1 MQTHRSV
8 GWTSAGRIK
17 RENIHICK
25 YMYQF
30 TEHQHTHAI
39 LMCALRNVLV
49 WSGLCVSEFV
59 CACQVDQT
67 SPSSPLIPPGQQQN
81 SHAYCAH
88 TKWNMA
94 DVISRLCGTDVVLLF
109 CVCVFSIGLAIRTHD
124 AHFANACLRRLYYL
138 YVSRQCVVLLL
149 LLCRTILRQGGDP
162 SSPQTAEPNTIM
174 TSTEHNIV
182 LWKVMM
188 ATTLVLLMIAR

>member
-8 GWTSAGRIK
+8 GWVSAGRIK
-17 RENIHICK
+17 REHIHICK

-30 TEHQHTHAI
+30 TKHQHTHTFAI

-67 SPSSPLIPPGQQQN
+67 PPSSPLIPPGQQQN
-81 SHAYCAH
+81 SYAYCAH

-94 DVISRLCGTDVVLLF
+94 DVISRLCGT
-109 CVCVFSIGLAIRTHD
+109 A
-124 AHFANACLRRLYYL
+124 
-138 YVSRQCVVLLL
+138 VVLLL
-149 LLCRTILRQGGDP
+149 GVLCFKYWAALSAPIVDVG
-162 SSPQTAEPNTIM
+162 AIM
-174 TSTEHNIV
+174 H
-182 LWKVMM
+182 
-188 ATTLVLLMIAR
+188 A